1 MEEKTRYKLPNIA
14 SELITCDV
22 PQVRTDWLSAVPVL
36 HILMVVFVIKN
47 RCYGSELSE
56 IRVLDLYLCF
66 GKKKI

>member
-36 HILMVVFVIKN
+36 HILIGRFCHKKPVS
-47 RCYGSELSE
+47 R
-56 IRVLDLYLCF
+56 IRIIGNSGLRF
-66 GKKKI
+66 IFMFW